1 MRLEAMTLLQ
11 EEAELNEVVQL
22 VGIDALSLGDRLKM
36 EAARS
41 LREDYLQQNS
51 FHEVDT
57 YASGKKQAGML
68 HMVLNFYHLALEAL
82 DKGADFSK
90 IVALPVREAIG
101 RAKYVSED
109 NVDERFAEIDQQMKD
124 ELSALV

>member
-1 MRLEAMTLLQ
+1 
-11 EEAELNEVVQL
+11 
-22 VGIDALSLGDRLKM
+22 
-36 EAARS
+36 
-41 LREDYLQQNS
+41 
-51 FHEVDT
+51 
-57 YASGKKQAGML
+57 
-68 HMVLNFYHLALEAL
+68 MVLNFYHLALEAL

-109 NVDERFAEIDQQMKD
+109 NVDERFAQIAQQMKD